1 MTPAPPHPPSGRA
14 PMLFEVSWEVC
25 NKVGGIHTVLTTKAE
40 SVRRRFGDDYMAI
53 GPWLLSEAQPEVPF
67 DDEPGHEDFVEAC
80 RSQGTPIRV
89 GRWRTPGRPR
99 TILVEFSRLYEH
111 KDDVLAK
118 LWENFQVDSISGGW
132 DYVEPVLFGHAVGLV
147 VERYWEEYLAPL
159 RRRAI
164 VHAHEWM
171 TASALL
177 HLLRKAPSLGT
188 VFTTHATMLGRAM
201 SSVGHSPAD
210 GLGDRSPEELAHRH
224 HVVAKHSIEG
234 VCARQADVFTTV
246 SEITADEAEMLH
258 GRRPDPLLPNGID
271 LGVIDELA
279 GAAPR
284 DEVRAKLLDI
294 AHRFLAEDVSDA
306 MMLAISG
313 RYEFHNKGID
323 VLLEALARL
332 ERREG
337 RRVLLWVLVP
347 AGNSGVRSELRERMD
362 QDPTTF
368 SEPVG
373 LSTHNLFDED
383 EDPVHRHCRM
393 LALDNAKG
401 SRVKVIQVPSYL
413 EEGDGFLDL
422 PYEAV
427 LRAMDLTC
435 FPSYYE
441 PWGYTPQESLAVGV
455 PTVTSDYAGFGRWML
470 REGFGPPDGVTVLR
484 RVRVPHEEIVESLA
498 AILEER
504 LRGQGLAPAE
514 RCRATAARTSWDDLF
529 SNYEDAYSRALEA
542 VEHRAKEGVPL
553 TLKPRRPVEVRPTR
567 PRTPRL
573 VPFQVAA
580 TVPDA
585 LRGLERLAR
594 NYWWTWDPEAVSL
607 FEEIAPEAFA
617 AARRNAFAFLRT
629 AYPEDLEARAND
641 GKYVARVQRVLQRFD
656 DYLAVGPATYDLDPL
671 PEALSPEHPVAYFC
685 AEYGIHESLPIYS
698 GGLGIL
704 AGDHLKSASDLNL
717 PLVAVGLF
725 YRGGYFE
732 QSLTPDGI
740 QLDADSPNDPRRLP
754 LECVRNPDGSPLE
767 VVIRLP
773 GTQLALRAWR
783 ARVGRVSLYLLDA
796 DTPSNGPDER
806 AVTKRLYGGDAET
819 RILQEIALGRGGVR
833 LLRRLGLRPAVCHM
847 NEGHAAFSTLERVA
861 RLVREEGLTF
871 DAAREYVRATTVFT
885 THTPVPAGHDRFS
898 EDLMR
903 RYFSDAE
910 EWVGLPWNRFYGL
923 GRAGEDESFNMTY
936 LALSFSSYVNGVSRL
951 HARVSRELL
960 RPFWPGLLK
969 EEIPIDS
976 ITNGVHLPTWTNPEV
991 SSLLGVH
998 DRPVRGEDFARRARE
1013 VDGTALWRARQEA
1026 KRALVEHARKSIER
1040 RFAARNDN
1048 PTLLARIFEGLDEH
1062 AMFLAFARR
1071 FAPYK
1076 RAHLL
1081 FEDLDRLRALLHHPE
1096 RPLRVL
1102 VAGKAHPRDEAGKEV
1117 LRRVVELSRRDDLAG
1132 HVVFLEGYDVEL
1144 ARLLVRG
1151 ADVWLNTPTRLQEAS
1166 GTSGMKAA
1174 ANATLNVS
1182 IADGWWPEAMNGA
1195 NGWTIGGPR
1204 LYDDQKLQDQFDAAA
1219 LYRLLEEEVLPRYFD
1234 RDEDGVPRAWVET
1247 MIECL
1252 ATIPPPFQTDRMVT
1266 EYFDKAY
1273 APAARRYFEAHRDR
1287 KARIRQRARDA
1298 HRLARD
1304 FDHVRIVEA
1313 QIAELD
1319 NVSVGDRISAKMV
1332 VDLGPLR
1339 PEDVSVELVLGHA
1352 GDDGELRNMVVV
1364 PLEPRSV
1371 DEARGAHVFE
1381 GSHRIERSGSY
1392 AHGLRVRAKAF
1403 VDPSGSHPGLVVWA

>member
-1 MTPAPPHPPSGRA
+1 MSATHTLSSSSHA

-25 NKVGGIHTVLTTKAE
+25 NKVGGIHTVLTTKAKT
-40 SVRRRFGDDYMAI
+40 VRGRFGDDYVAI
-53 GPWLLSEAQPEVPF
+53 GPWLLSEAQPDAPF

-118 LWENFQVDSISGGW
+118 LWEDFQVDSISGGW

-177 HLLRKAPSLGT
+177 HLMRTAPSLGT

-210 GLGDRSPEELAHRH
+210 GLGDQTSEELARTH
-224 HVVAKHSIEG
+224 HVIAKHSIEG
-234 VCARQADVFTTV
+234 VCARRADVFTTV
-246 SEITADEAEMLH
+246 SEITADEAETLH

-271 LGVIDELA
+271 LEVIDELA

-284 DEVRAKLLDI
+284 DHVRARLRDV
-294 AHRFLAEDVSDA
+294 AHRFLGEDVSDA
-306 MMLAISG
+306 TMLAISG

-332 ERREG
+332 EGKDGPRA
-337 RRVLLWVLVP
+337 LLWVLVP
-347 AGNSGVRSELRERMD
+347 AGNSGVRAELRERMQ
-362 QDPTTF
+362 QDPAAF
-368 SEPVG
+368 SEPIG
-373 LSTHNLFDED
+373 ISTHNLFDED

-393 LALDNAKG
+393 LGLDNAPG
-401 SRVKVIQVPSYL
+401 SRVKVVQVPSYL
-413 EEGDGFLDL
+413 EERDGFLDL

-455 PTVTSDYAGFGRWML
+455 PTITSDYAGFGRWL
-470 REGFGPPDGVTVLR
+470 LHEELGPTDGVTVLR
-484 RVRVPHEEIVESLA
+484 RVRVPYEQVVESLT

-504 LRGQGLAPAE
+504 LRGEGLAPAE
-514 RCRATAARTSWDDLF
+514 RCRSTAARTAWRDLF
-529 SNYEDAYSRALEA
+529 ANYEQAYSLALEA
-542 VEHRAKEGVPL
+542 VERRAREGVPL
-553 TLKPRRPVEVRPTR
+553 ALKPRRSLEVRTTR

-573 VPFQVAA
+573 VPFEVAA
-580 TVPDA
+580 TLPDP

-594 NYWWTWDPEAVSL
+594 NYWWTWDPEAVAL
-607 FEEIAPEAFA
+607 FEAIAPEAFA

-629 AYPEDLEARAND
+629 AYPEDLQARAED
-641 GKYVARVQRVLQRFD
+641 PEYVARLEHVLRRFD
-656 DYLAVGPATYDLDPL
+656 DYLGAGPATYHLDPL

-685 AEYGIHESLPIYS
+685 SEYGIHESLPIYS
-698 GGLGIL
+698 GGLGVL

-732 QSLTPDGI
+732 QSLTPDGVQI
-740 QLDADSPNDPRRLP
+740 DEDSPNDPRRLP

-773 GTQLALRAWR
+773 ATHLALRAWR

-806 AVTKRLYGGDAET
+806 AITRRLYGGDPET

-910 EWVGLPWNRFYGL
+910 EWVGLPWSKFYDL
-923 GRAGEDESFNMTY
+923 GRAGDDESFNMTY

-969 EEIPIDS
+969 DEIPIDS
-976 ITNGVHLPTWTNPEV
+976 ITNGVHLPTWTNPRV
-991 SSLLGVH
+991 AALLGARE
-998 DRPVRGEDFARRARE
+998 RPVRGEDFARRARD
-1013 VDGTALWRARQEA
+1013 VDGAALWRERQAA
-1026 KRALVEHARKSIER
+1026 KRALVEHARRSIER
-1040 RFAARNDN
+1040 RFVSRNDS
-1048 PTLLARIFEGLDEH
+1048 PAVLARILEGLDEN
-1062 AMFLAFARR
+1062 ALYLAFARR

-1081 FEDLDRLRALLHHPE
+1081 FEDIDRLRGLLHDRE

-1117 LRRVVELSRRDDLAG
+1117 LRRVLELSRRDDLAG
-1132 HVVFLEGYDVEL
+1132 RIVFLEGYDVEL
-1144 ARLLVRG
+1144 ARLLVHG

-1182 IADGWWPEAMNGA
+1182 VADGWWPEAANGA

-1204 LYDDQKLQDQFDAAA
+1204 LYDDQRLQDQFDAAA

-1234 RDEDGVPRAWVET
+1234 RDADGVPRRWVAT

-1252 ATIPPPFQTDRMVT
+1252 ATIPPVFHTDRMVS
-1266 EYFDKAY
+1266 EYFEKAY
-1273 APAARRYFEAHRDR
+1273 APAARRYFDAQRDR
-1287 KARIRQRARDA
+1287 KAQVQQRAKDA
-1298 HRLARD
+1298 HRLARG
-1304 FDHVRIVEA
+1304 FDQVRIVEA
-1313 QIAELD
+1313 QIADLD
-1319 NVSVGDRISAKMV
+1319 GISVGDRISAKMA

-1339 PEDVSVELVLGHA
+1339 PEDVCVELVLGHA
-1352 GDDGELRNMVVV
+1352 DDDGELHNMVVV
-1364 PLEPRSV
+1364 PLQPRGF
-1371 DEARGAHVFE
+1371 DETRNVHVFE

-1392 AHGLRVRAKAF
+1392 AHGLRVRARAF
-1403 VDPSGSHPGLVVWA
+1403 VDPSGSQPGLVVWA